1 MPISYETANILLGAG
16 RVLIDRH
23 DGKSGPT
30 GKESYVG
37 DTVAATVAATSERTT
52 IFSGDGAVATKLI
65 DKVTQIDRTMGITPQ
80 DATLDNMALF
90 LIANAPETMKSD
102 VAAASVTFTV
112 DIPADVTIRDYFR
125 LGRTAADPAGPEA
138 FSEGAGNAYSV
149 QTDVQTVGSLAN
161 PADGKFGHEDSDV
174 EIDAKQGLLR
184 IHPDALSRF
193 RTDVANRSSLK
204 VAVTGTKIVKHKFD
218 RVAVDSTARQV
229 RVAVR
234 YVEEADEGVEGR
246 NIYIPQASVSPAGE
260 AALKSRD
267 TEQQFALTLAIE
279 EPSYDGAPGDQMY
292 IDGVPA

>member
-1 MPISYETANILLGAG
+1 M
-16 RVLIDRH
+16 
-23 DGKSGPT
+23 
-30 GKESYVG
+30 
-37 DTVAATVAATSERTT
+37 
-52 IFSGDGAVATKLI
+52 
-65 DKVTQIDRTMGITPQ
+65 TQIDRTMGITPQ

-102 VAAASVTFTV
+102 VAAASITFTV
-112 DIPADVTIRDYFR
+112 DIPADATIRDYFR

-138 FSEGAGNAYSV
+138 FSEGDGNAYSV
-149 QTDVQTVGSLAN
+149 QTDVTTAGTLAN
-161 PADGKFGHEDSDV
+161 PASGKFGNEASDV

-193 RTDVANRSSLK
+193 QTDVSSRSALR

-267 TEQQFALTLAIE
+267 TPQQFALTLAIE
-279 EPSYDGAPGDQMY
+279 EPSYTNAPSVQMY